1 MDMRTTL
8 TLEEDV
14 AAQLKAEMHSSGQSF
29 KETVNY
35 FLRLGLHA
43 RDRSQPVR
51 PFVVK
56 ARELKARPGFDFDN
70 IAELIEQ
77 AEGPRHR

>member
-1 MDMRTTL
+1 MRTTL

-14 AAQLKAEMHSSGQSF
+14 AAQLKAEMQSSGQSF

-43 RDRSQPVR
+43 RERSQPVR
-51 PFVVK
+51 PFVVR
-56 ARELKARPGFDFDN
+56 ARELNPRPGFDFDN
-70 IAELIEQ
+70 VAELIEQ

>member
-1 MDMRTTL
+1 MRTTL

-14 AAQLKAEMHSSGQSF
+14 ATQLKAEMQASGKTF

-35 FLRLGLHA
+35 FLRLGLHT
-43 RDRSQPVR
+43 RERREPIR
-51 PFVVK
+51 PFVVRS
-56 ARELKARPGFDFDN
+56 RELNPRPGFDFDN
-70 IAELIEQ
+70 VADLIEQ

>member
-1 MDMRTTL
+1 MRTTL

-14 AAQLKAEMHSSGQSF
+14 AAQLKAEVQSTGQSF

-35 FLRLGLHA
+35 FLRVGLHA
-43 RDRSQPVR
+43 RERAEPAR
-51 PFVVK
+51 PFVVR

-70 IAELIEQ
+70 IAELVEQ
-77 AEGPRHR
+77 AEGPRYR

>member
-1 MDMRTTL
+1 MRTTL
-8 TLEEDV
+8 TLDDDV
-14 AAQLKAEMHSSGQSF
+14 AGQLKAEMRATGQSF

-35 FLRLGLHA
+35 FLRLGLHTRERA
-43 RDRSQPVR
+43 QPVR
-51 PFVVK
+51 PFVVR

-70 IAELIEQ
+70 IAELVEQ

>member
-1 MDMRTTL
+1 MRTTL

-14 AAQLKAEMHSSGQSF
+14 ASQLKAEMQSSGQSF

-35 FLRLGLHA
+35 FLRLGLHT
-43 RDRSQPVR
+43 RERSQPIR

-56 ARELKARPGFDFDN
+56 SRELNPRPGLDFDN
-70 IAELIEQ
+70 VAELLEQ
-77 AEGPRHR
+77 AEGPRYR

>member
-1 MDMRTTL
+1 MRTTL

-14 AAQLKAEMHSSGQSF
+14 AAQLKTEMQSSGQSF

-35 FLRLGLHA
+35 YLRLGLHA
-43 RDRSQPVR
+43 RERSQPTR

-56 ARELKARPGFDFDN
+56 ARELNPRPGFDFDN
-70 IAELIEQ
+70 VAELLEQ
-77 AEGPRHR
+77 AEGPRYR

>member
-1 MDMRTTL
+1 MRTTL

-14 AAQLKAEMHSSGQSF
+14 AAGLKAEMQSSGQSF

-43 RDRSQPVR
+43 RERAQPIR
-51 PFVVK
+51 PFVVR
-56 ARELKARPGFDFDN
+56 ARELNPRPGLDFDN
-70 IAELIEQ
+70 VAEVIEQ

>member
-1 MDMRTTL
+1 MRTTL

-14 AAQLKAEMHSSGQSF
+14 AARLKAEMQSSGQSF

-43 RDRSQPVR
+43 RERAQPVR

-56 ARELKARPGFDFDN
+56 ARELNPRPGFDFDN
-70 IAELIEQ
+70 VAELLEQ
-77 AEGPRHR
+77 AEGPRYR